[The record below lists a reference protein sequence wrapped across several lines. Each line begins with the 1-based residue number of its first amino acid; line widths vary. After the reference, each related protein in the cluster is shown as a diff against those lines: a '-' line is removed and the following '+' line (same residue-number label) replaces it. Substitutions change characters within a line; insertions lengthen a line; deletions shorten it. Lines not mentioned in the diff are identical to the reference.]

1 MEEYIILIC
10 PHCNHPLQIYKQEI
24 NCGIFR
30 HGIYKNG
37 TQLDPHASK
46 EICDKFL
53 SEEQGF
59 GCGKPFRIYKN
70 ENSLNEKNFYIETC
84 DYI

>member
-1 MEEYIILIC
+1 MEELYVILNC
-10 PHCNHPLQIYKQEI
+10 PHCNHPLQVFKQEI

-30 HGIYKNG
+30 HGIYNNG

-46 EICDKFL
+46 EICDNFANSK
-53 SEEQGF
+53 ENY
-59 GCGKPFRIYKN
+59 GCGKPFRIFFDK
-70 ENSLNEKNFYIETC
+70 ELKIEPC

>member
-1 MEEYIILIC
+1 MEDYIILKC
-10 PHCNHPLQIYKQEI
+10 PHCNDPLQIFKQEI

-46 EICDKFL
+46 EICDKFIN
-53 SEEQGF
+53 EKQGF
-59 GCGKPFRIYKN
+59 GCGKPFRI
-70 ENSLNEKNFYIETC
+70 SINEKNFHIESC